1 MIRTGIYGGS
11 FNPVHNGHIGLAR
24 HILQQGL
31 VDEVWLVVS
40 PQNPFKV
47 DSTLLDE
54 RLRLHLACLAVED
67 EPGIEA
73 SDVEFSL
80 PRPSFM
86 SVTLRTLSLRHPERQ
101 FSLIIGA
108 DNWERFPQWHE
119 AGWIM
124 AHYPLIVFPRP
135 GYTLDEMPSGVQ
147 KADTPLFDISST
159 EIRRRIST
167 STYNGEDVPQKVW
180 SEIQARK
187 YYQIQQKQE

>member
-11 FNPVHNGHIGLAR
+11 FNPIHNGHIGLVR
-24 HILQQGL
+24 LILQQGL

-47 DSTLLDE
+47 DAALLDE
-54 RLRLHLACLAVED
+54 RERLHLTRLAVED
-67 EPGIEA
+67 EPGIEV

-86 SVTLRTLSLRHPERQ
+86 SVTLRTLSLRHPEHQ

-108 DNWERFPQWHE
+108 DNWERFSQWHE
-119 AGWIM
+119 ADWIL

-135 GYTLDEMPSGVQ
+135 GYTLDEMPPDVR

-159 EIRRRIST
+159 EIRSRISAP
-167 STYNGEDVPQKVW
+167 TYNGEGLPQKVW
-180 SEIQARK
+180 AEIQAKK
-187 YYQIQQKQE
+187 YYQKRKQE